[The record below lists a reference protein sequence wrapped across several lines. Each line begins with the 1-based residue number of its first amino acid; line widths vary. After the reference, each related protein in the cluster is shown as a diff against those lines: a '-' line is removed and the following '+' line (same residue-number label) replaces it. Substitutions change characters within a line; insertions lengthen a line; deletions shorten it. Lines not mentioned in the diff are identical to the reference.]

1 MDATSAG
8 DYVIFDALKFVNT
21 EMKIFDEQLVPK
33 NFKLYPP
40 FPNPFNPR
48 VTFRYEIF
56 LSSDVNIHI
65 YNIGGGKI
73 NSYYQQNLQPGIHEF
88 HWTAISASGTTIPSG
103 IYFYTIESNGIV
115 QSKKLIFMK

>member
-1 MDATSAG
+1 
-8 DYVIFDALKFVNT
+8 
-21 EMKIFDEQLVPK
+21 MKISDEQLVPK
-33 NFKLYPP
+33 IFKLYLP

-65 YNIGGGKI
+65 YNIGGEKI
-73 NSYYQQNLQPGIHEF
+73 NSYHQQSLQPGIHEF